1 MFCCTKGFPISKH
14 ASMSFWMRCSAV
26 LHRIWLYKNMKK
38 ETKSVYTVQF
48 VRKSFI
54 IFEDIFH
61 VSYYEKLAGKIMF
74 LLLCNSFEYLNY
86 ILLYLIQKIYTIHF
100 FRLRFFFCIVFL
112 GIINLESKADAISI
126 HSEKN
131 QCLQW
136 HHVIYL

>member
-1 MFCCTKGFPISKH
+1 MFCCTKGFP
-14 ASMSFWMRCSAV
+14 MSFWIRCSVV

-112 GIINLESKADAISI
+112 GIIIRKQSWCNFHPLR
-126 HSEKN
+126 EKP
-131 QCLQW
+131 
-136 HHVIYL
+136 VSTMTSSTSYIYKW

>member
-1 MFCCTKGFPISKH
+1 MFCCTKGFP
-14 ASMSFWMRCSAV
+14 MSFWIRCSVV

>member
-1 MFCCTKGFPISKH
+1 
-14 ASMSFWMRCSAV
+14 
-26 LHRIWLYKNMKK
+26 MKK

-131 QCLQW
+131 QCLQ
-136 HHVIYL
+136 

>member
-1 MFCCTKGFPISKH
+1 MFCCTKGFP
-14 ASMSFWMRCSAV
+14 MSFWMRCSVV

-38 ETKSVYTVQF
+38 ETKRVYTVQF